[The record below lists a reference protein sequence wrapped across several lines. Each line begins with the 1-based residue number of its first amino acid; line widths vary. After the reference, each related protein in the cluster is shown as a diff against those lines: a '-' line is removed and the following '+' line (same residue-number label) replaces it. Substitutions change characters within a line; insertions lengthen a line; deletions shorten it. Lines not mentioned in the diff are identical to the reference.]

1 MFKILLPVDGSENA
15 SKTVADFIR
24 LTDWY
29 KEKPEL
35 HLLNVQYPLDG
46 NVSLFINQA
55 DIKQYHQ
62 EEALKSLQNTRDL
75 LDQAGI
81 SYQYHIIVGDPAEMI
96 VRFAT
101 EKQYDQIIMGPR
113 GKGGLSGLLLGSV
126 TNKVMQL
133 SNIPVLLVKNE
144 LLR

>member
-1 MFKILLPVDGSENA
+1 MLKILLPVDGSENS
-15 SKTVADFIR
+15 SKTVADFIQ
-24 LTDWY
+24 LLDWY
-29 KEKPEL
+29 KEKPEF

-46 NVSLFINQA
+46 NVSLFINQT

-62 EEALKSLQNTRDL
+62 EEALRSLKNTQDL

-81 SYQYHIIVGDPAEMI
+81 SYQYHILVGDPAEMI

-113 GKGGLSGLLLGSV
+113 GKGGIKGLLLGSV

-133 SNIPVLLVKNE
+133 SNIPVLLVK
-144 LLR
+144 

>member
-1 MFKILLPVDGSENA
+1 MLKILLPVDGSENS
-15 SKTVADFIR
+15 SKTVTDFIQ
-24 LTDWY
+24 LLDWY
-29 KEKPEL
+29 KEKPEI

-46 NVSLFINQA
+46 NVSLFINQT

-62 EEALKSLQNTRDL
+62 EEALKSLQNPRDL

-81 SYQYHIIVGDPAEMI
+81 AYQYHIIVGDPAEMI

-113 GKGGLSGLLLGSV
+113 GKGGIQGLLLGSV

-133 SNIPVLLVKNE
+133 SNIPVLLLK
-144 LLR
+144 

>member
-1 MFKILLPVDGSENA
+1 MLKILLPVDGSDNSTKA
-15 SKTVADFIR
+15 ITDFIR
-24 LTDWY
+24 LLDWY

-35 HLLNVQYPLDG
+35 HLLNVQYPLSG

-62 EEALKSLQNTRDL
+62 EEGLKSLQNTRAL

-81 SYQYHIIVGDPAEMI
+81 AYQYHITVGDPAEMI
-96 VRFAT
+96 VRFAA
-101 EKQYDQIIMGPR
+101 EKQYDQIVMGPR
-113 GKGGLSGLLLGSV
+113 GKGNIQGLLLGSV

-133 SNIPVLLVKNE
+133 SNIPVLLVK
-144 LLR
+144 

>member
-1 MFKILLPVDGSENA
+1 MLKILLPVDGSENA

-24 LTDWY
+24 LMDWY

-46 NVSLFINQA
+46 NVSLFINQT

-133 SNIPVLLVKNE
+133 SNIPVLLIK
-144 LLR
+144 

>member
-1 MFKILLPVDGSENA
+1 MLKVLLPVDGSEC
-15 SKTVADFIR
+15 SKKAVADFIQ
-24 LTDWY
+24 LLDWY
-29 KEKPEL
+29 KEIPEF

-62 EEALKSLQNTRDL
+62 EEGLKNLHEARGI

-81 SYQYHIIVGDPAEMI
+81 AYQFHITVGDPAEMI

-101 EKQYDQIIMGPR
+101 EKQYDLIVMGPR
-113 GKGGLSGLLLGSV
+113 GRGGLKGLLLGSV
-126 TNKVMQL
+126 TSKVMQL
-133 SNIPVLLVKNE
+133 SQIPVLLVK
-144 LLR
+144 